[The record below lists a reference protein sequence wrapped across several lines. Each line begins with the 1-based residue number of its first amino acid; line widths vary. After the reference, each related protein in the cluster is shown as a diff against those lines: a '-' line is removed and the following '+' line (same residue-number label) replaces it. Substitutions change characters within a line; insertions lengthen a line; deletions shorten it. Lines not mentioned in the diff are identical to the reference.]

1 MQIFIL
7 GGTGTIGTG
16 LVREL
21 VKRGHDVTGLSR
33 SSTSDQKLRREGVQ
47 PLRGDLSAPKDWAEH
62 AVSFDALIHVADT
75 FDDTM
80 AEIDERLTT
89 TLLTAAAQR
98 EQPLR
103 LLYTGGCWL
112 YGATGDQV
120 ATEENPFVPLSAF
133 NWMIAG
139 QRKLLSSPHLS
150 CVILHPAMV
159 YDEHGGVFENF
170 INNAKQAGPFEVWGS
185 DQTRW
190 PLVERS
196 DLARAYAELL
206 DHPELSGHFNV
217 TSQDGVKVGDIISAI
232 AQRYGL
238 PKKMKIR
245 SVEDLVEEYGTWAE
259 GPTIDQQMSSQKL
272 QSLTQWRPRYTDFR
286 TSPLFN
292 RPITAT

>member
-1 MQIFIL
+1 MKVFIL

-16 LVREL
+16 LIREL
-21 VKRGHDVTGLSR
+21 VTRGHAVTGLSR
-33 SSTSDQKLRREGVQ
+33 SETADQKLIQEGVQ
-47 PLRGDLSAPKDWAEH
+47 PLRGDLSAPEDWAER
-62 AVSFDALIHVADT
+62 AVSFDAVIHVADT

-89 TLLTAAAQR
+89 TLSNAAAQR
-98 EQPLR
+98 QSPLR

-112 YGATGDQV
+112 YGATGDHV
-120 ATEENPFVPLSAF
+120 ATEESPFVPLSAF

-150 CVILHPAMV
+150 CVVLHPAMV
-159 YDEHGGVFENF
+159 YDENGGVFEKF
-170 INNAKQAGPFEVWGS
+170 LNNARQGDAFEVWGS
-185 DQTRW
+185 NQTRW

-206 DHPELSGHFNV
+206 DHPELCGHFNA
-217 TSQDGVKVGDIISAI
+217 TSQDGVKVSDIISAL
-232 AQRYGL
+232 AHSCDH
-238 PKKMKIR
+238 PNEVKIR
-245 SVEDLVEEYGTWAE
+245 TVEELVAEYGSWAE

-286 TSPLFN
+286 TSPLFSKLKG
-292 RPITAT
+292 